1 MNNRAG
7 AYNQTSGQKLSAAAL
22 SLAAISVTVILTS
35 ITHAYEFGYR
45 AFIAGFVVIAL
56 LCGMNF
62 LYRRTRNK
70 AFLVFYG
77 LLNAWVI
84 IGFGLFNGFWN
95 HAFKVFLNYLHNGY
109 LPPFLAKVFMTPQ
122 IGSFFFEGAGM
133 LTFVMSMLATY
144 YGYKFIKEG
153 H

>member
-1 MNNRAG
+1 MKKITG
-7 AYNQTSGQKLSAAAL
+7 AYNQDSKQKISAAGL
-22 SLAAISVTVILTS
+22 SLAGISATVILAS

-45 AFIAGFVVIAL
+45 AFVAGFIVIAL
-56 LCGMNF
+56 LCAF
-62 LYRRTRNK
+62 SILYWSTRNK
-70 AFLVFYG
+70 VFLVFYG

-95 HAFKVFLNYLHNGY
+95 HTFKVFLHYLHNGY
-109 LPPFLAKVFMTPQ
+109 LPPFLAKLFMTPQ
-122 IGSFFFEGAGM
+122 IGSSFFEGVGI
-133 LTFVMSMLATY
+133 LTFVMSMFAVY